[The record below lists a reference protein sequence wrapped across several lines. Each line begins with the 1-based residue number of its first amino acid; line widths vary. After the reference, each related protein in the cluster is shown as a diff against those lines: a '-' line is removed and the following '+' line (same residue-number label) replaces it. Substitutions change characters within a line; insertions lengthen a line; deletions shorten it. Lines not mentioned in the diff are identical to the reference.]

1 MRLVLLG
8 PPGAGKGTQA
18 KRLSQHFGV
27 AHISTGDILRVNV
40 RQGSPLGKEAAGYMD
55 RGELVPDALIIRM
68 VEERLHA
75 PDCQK
80 GFLFDGFPR
89 TIPQAE
95 ALDALLDAQRQPLD
109 RTVNIVVPD
118 EVLVERATGR
128 RTCPACGAMFHI
140 RFDPPRQAGICDQ
153 CGAQLVQRQDDTEET
168 VGNRLRVYHQ
178 QTAPL
183 IDYYRRKGL
192 LAEVDGRQTI
202 DAVEETILAAL
213 RG

>member
-202 DAVEETILAAL
+202 DAVEEAILAAL